1 MASSSGPVMLLTW
14 RVCFKNNKVTFLPI
28 MLPYDE
34 TFFER
39 PTWYPEGGHLK
50 EVQLK
55 MIKYENIHLI

>member
-1 MASSSGPVMLLTW
+1 M
-14 RVCFKNNKVTFLPI
+14 FLPI

-39 PTWYPEGGHLK
+39 PTWYPEGGHLMAM